1 MTAVPA
7 GKVLPGFGRRNRIRH
22 REPGDTSSDGEE
34 EKMPKTIEEILQQD
48 MNADYRKLSE
58 SFAKASSRF
67 TGDFRGAVGELSI
80 AADELADLP
89 TESRESA
96 KRQIVHKSQLVY
108 TDLQN
113 ILSDP
118 IPQEGTTFHGRI
130 IKNSVGRGE
139 K

>member
-7 GKVLPGFGRRNRIRH
+7 GKVLPDSGRRKRIRH
-22 REPGDTSSDGEE
+22 REPDDTISGGEE

-58 SFAKASSRF
+58 SFARASSRF

-80 AADELADLP
+80 AADDLADLP

-96 KRQIVHKSQLVY
+96 KRQTVRKALLVY

-118 IPQEGTTFHGRI
+118 IPQEGTTFYGRI
-130 IKNSVGRGE
+130 IKNLSE
-139 K
+139 EE

>member
-1 MTAVPA
+1 
-7 GKVLPGFGRRNRIRH
+7 
-22 REPGDTSSDGEE
+22 
-34 EKMPKTIEEILQQD
+34 MPKTIEEILQQD

-58 SFAKASSRF
+58 SFARASSRF

-89 TESRESA
+89 TESKEFA
-96 KRQIVHKSQLVY
+96 KRQTGRKALLVY

-118 IPQEGTTFHGRI
+118 IPQEGTTFYGRI